1 MIEAVVSRPVQYLI
15 HVSVLKLD
23 SSSKPRATASAS
35 CKQELPIVCSIRSL
49 PSGKTSVVKNDEA
62 AFHLDSL
69 ETIRVS

>member
-35 CKQELPIVCSIRSL
+35 CKQELPIVCSIRSIT
-49 PSGKTSVVKNDEA
+49 SGKTSVVKNDEA

>member
-1 MIEAVVSRPVQYLI
+1 MSRPVQYLI

-49 PSGKTSVVKNDEA
+49 PSCKTSVVKNGEA
-62 AFHLDSL
+62 ASHLDSL